1 MTPPYSP
8 PLFEATHP
16 PSAAPSHQPG
26 AGNSSWNST
35 EESNLYTHSCASQR
49 RFQCTSV
56 IRHTSE
62 GQKNSCNREEGFS
75 QVNTKHPISAD
86 KASEGSVATQ
96 CDSNVTLSEKVFAVT
111 SPNVVNPSQTLES
124 GSNRLSPLGLPGKS
138 DTLQAVLPVMAGLP
152 GPSPV
157 HIYHQILPV
166 SSSTNIVQKPVTV
179 SENQGQKLPSIQ
191 STVTTLHTPLQTIP
205 PLQQPAPSG
214 QVFLVG
220 GQMATGPIVLLI
232 PQPNVA
238 TLHTQQAL
246 VTPSGTKLPAIAPA
260 PGPVLLEQK
269 QSPRQPDISRVR
281 SHICPHEDCSKTYF
295 KSSHLKAHMRTH
307 TGKKQSFHI
316 KKSNQEL
323 ALYKCVI
330 FFS

>member
-26 AGNSSWNST
+26 AVNSSWNST
-35 EESNLYTHSCASQR
+35 EESNLHTHFSASQQ

-62 GQKNSCNREEGFS
+62 GQNHSCNREEGFS
-75 QVNTKHPISAD
+75 QVNTKHPTSAD

-124 GSNRLSPLGLPGKS
+124 GSNRLLGLPGKS
-138 DTLQAVLPVMAGLP
+138 DTLQAVLPVMAGVP
-152 GPSPV
+152 GASPV
-157 HIYHQILPV
+157 HIYHQIRPV
-166 SSSTNIVQKPVTV
+166 SSSTNIVQKPVSV
-179 SENQGQKLPSIQ
+179 SENQGQKLPPIQ
-191 STVTTLHTPLQTIP
+191 STFTTLHAPLQAIP
-205 PLQQPAPSG
+205 PLQQPAPSS

-220 GQMATGPIVLLI
+220 GQVATGPVVLLI

-269 QSPRQPDISRVR
+269 LSPQQPDVSRVR

-323 ALYKCVI
+323 ALYRCVI
-330 FFS
+330 FFT